1 MSSKVTVVLSLAL
14 SAVAAGVVFGGIRI
28 TLADTSGNPPAVETF
43 TSAEVMVSPDGT
55 VAQITAEFQDVA
67 VGSFSVVA
75 TSFDEQGV
83 DIPDFILS
91 GSGTVPDTLPPPPPP
106 PPPPV
111 MIPKPNSMSITVG

>member
-28 TLADTSGNPPAVETF
+28 TLADSSGATPAVETF
-43 TSAEVMVSPDGT
+43 AAAEVVVNPDGS

-75 TSFDEQGV
+75 TAYDDAGV
-83 DIPDFILS
+83 DIPGFSLS
-91 GSGTVPDTLPPPPPP
+91 GSGTVPEAPPAPPPPT
-106 PPPPV
+106 PPPV
-111 MIPKPNSMSITVG
+111 LIPMPNSMSITVG